1 MTIPLWSYWQ
11 LFCCSIA
18 LCCWTTKR
26 TTTPIFL
33 KSWVAYILTLELP
46 HYMVYRSHWFHH
58 SWISVIHIL
67 FMRIRNSKHPKLS
80 FHSYTQSKDIWDCL
94 TENWIYAGSHKHFS
108 LPDYIGIYFLF
119 AFLSQQ
125 CTPREHVLIEI
136 YHAIE
141 ELT

>member
-1 MTIPLWSYWQ
+1 MTILLWSDWQ

-26 TTTPIFL
+26 TTPIFL

-80 FHSYTQSKDIWDCL
+80 FHSYTQSKRYLRLPYWKLNLCM
-94 TENWIYAGSHKHFS
+94 SHKHFS
-108 LPDYIGIYFLF
+108 LLDYIGIYFLF